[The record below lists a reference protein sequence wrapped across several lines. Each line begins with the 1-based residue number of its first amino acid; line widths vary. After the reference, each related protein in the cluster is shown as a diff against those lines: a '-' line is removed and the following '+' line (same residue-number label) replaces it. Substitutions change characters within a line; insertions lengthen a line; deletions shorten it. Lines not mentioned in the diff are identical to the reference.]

1 MPYVYVSE
9 KADEFPDPVYH
20 CDADCRSVDL
30 LDDNDTLVDVW
41 IWEFRERTYIFG
53 FTKQFRECEICCQ

>member
-9 KADEFPDPVYH
+9 KADEFSDPVYH
-20 CDADCRSVDL
+20 CDAKCRSVDL

-41 IWEFRERTYIFG
+41 IWALRPHTYIFG
-53 FTKQFRECEICCQ
+53 FKKRFRQCENCCD